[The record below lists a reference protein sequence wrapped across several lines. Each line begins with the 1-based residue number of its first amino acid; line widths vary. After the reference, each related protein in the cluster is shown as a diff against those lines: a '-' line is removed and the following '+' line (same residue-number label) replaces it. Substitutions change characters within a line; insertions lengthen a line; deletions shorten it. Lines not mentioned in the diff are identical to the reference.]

1 MTDASHHYGPR
12 YRHPDTTHCNAYRG
26 NPTPKGARLQDGE
39 WVKCDSSTHLQDE
52 APAQGLTTGTQPAES
67 IARHPEQEGFG
78 VLVGVDDMPEPDPSA
93 PKPAK
98 SSTKA
103 SRGKAKKKAPASIR
117 VVTPA
122 QTLPNRPLK
131 KHVAAIH
138 TDGHLSLLQRKLSN
152 VLLLNAYDALLTQT
166 EHEIDEKTLCVMLGY
181 DSNDRQPLKES
192 LKALAT
198 VHAEWNILGDNQ
210 EEVEWG
216 VSSLLSHAVLSK
228 GRCRY
233 GYSPALAEKLYNP
246 DIYASINMRIQR
258 KFRSK
263 HALALYE
270 NCYRFKTVKSTG
282 WWTLKT
288 FRRLMGVDDSD
299 YYAQFKH
306 LNAKVIKPTVKEI
319 NAVSDIEIT
328 PEFKKSGRSISEI
341 RFLIGANPQ
350 LPLLDIDDD
359 NAVKGTTVYKRLV
372 ASGISHKLA
381 ESWIAQHG
389 EDYCASKLDLM
400 SKQKASGA
408 NIVSVAGYLSAAIK
422 QDYQADPKAGAGQ
435 GTASASRADE
445 RRAKIEAEASAKRA
459 EAETREAEKRAHQ
472 EKVTA
477 AREWFESRPAEEQAR
492 LLSAFEATL
501 DKPFLRADYKRARLN
516 APAVAARFSSFVDLF
531 ECE

>member
-1 MTDASHHYGPR
+1 MKPASRHYGPR
-12 YRHPDTTHCNAYRG
+12 YRHPNTSYCTAYRG
-26 NPTPKGARLQDGE
+26 NPKL
-39 WVKCDSSTHLQDE
+39 KSTHLQDPDIE
-52 APAQGLTTGTQPAES
+52 KHILGTCLQDKAPFKGLTDGTQAAES
-67 IARHPEQEGFG
+67 TKRHPERKGFG
-78 VLVGVDDMPEPDPSA
+78 VPDGVVAMPDA
-93 PKPAK
+93 KPNIAK
-98 SSTKA
+98 PGNTPEKQSKRA
-103 SRGKAKKKAPASIR
+103 RKKAPASIR

-210 EEVEWG
+210 QEVEWG

-270 NCYRFKTVKSTG
+270 NCYRFKTVRSTG
-282 WWTLKT
+282 WWSLKT
-288 FRRLMGVDDSD
+288 FRRLMGVDESD
-299 YYAQFKH
+299 YYRQFKH

-359 NAVKGTTVYKRLV
+359 KAVKGTTVYKRLI

-381 ESWIAQHG
+381 ESWITQHG
-389 EDYCASKLDLM
+389 EDYCAAKLDLVD
-400 SKQKASGA
+400 KQKASGA
-408 NIVSVAGYLSAAIK
+408 NIVSVAGYLSAAIRE
-422 QDYQADPKAGAGQ
+422 DYQSSD
-435 GTASASRADE
+435 ASADKKSTHLQDRADE
-445 RRAKIEAEASAKRA
+445 RRRKVDLQAAERRA
-459 EAETREAEKRAHQ
+459 EAEMREAEKRLHL
-472 EKVTA
+472 EKVKA
-477 AREWFESRPAEEQAR
+477 ARDWFDSQPLEARKR
-492 LLSAFEATL
+492 LLTIFEATL
-501 DKPFLRADYKRARLN
+501 DKAFLKADYKRAGLD
-516 APAVAARFSSFVDLF
+516 APAIAARFADYIDL
-531 ECE
+531 

>member
-1 MTDASHHYGPR
+1 MSDPKATSAKK
-12 YRHPDTTHCNAYRG
+12 
-26 NPTPKGARLQDGE
+26 PTPKR
-39 WVKCDSSTHLQDE
+39 
-52 APAQGLTTGTQPAES
+52 
-67 IARHPEQEGFG
+67 R
-78 VLVGVDDMPEPDPSA
+78 
-93 PKPAK
+93 
-98 SSTKA
+98 
-103 SRGKAKKKAPASIR
+103 KKKSPASIR
-117 VVTPA
+117 VVTPSQA
-122 QTLPNRPLK
+122 LTNRPLK

-181 DSNDRQPLKES
+181 DSNDRKPLKES
-192 LKALAT
+192 LKALAS

-216 VSSLLSHAVLSK
+216 VSSLLSHAILSRGK
-228 GRCRY
+228 CRY

-246 DIYASINMRIQR
+246 DIYASINMAIQR

-270 NCYRFKTVKSTG
+270 NCYRFKTVRSTG

-299 YYAQFKH
+299 YYRQFKH

-319 NAVSDIEIT
+319 NAVSDIQIT
-328 PEFKKSGRSISEI
+328 PEFKRSGRSISEI

-359 NAVKGTTVYKRLV
+359 TAVKGTTVYQRLR

-389 EDYCASKLDLM
+389 EDYCAAKLDIVDR
-400 SKQKASGA
+400 QKAAGGK
-408 NIVSVAGYLSAAIK
+408 IVSVSGFLAAAIK
-422 QDYQADPKAGAGQ
+422 DDYKDESSSPTAQDKAERNARDAARREKAEREQ
-435 GTASASRADE
+435 SA
-445 RRAKIEAEASAKRA
+445 RRREN
-459 EAETREAEKRAHQ
+459 ETREAEKRVLL
-472 EKVTA
+472 ERIKTS
-477 AREWFESRPAEEQAR
+477 RTWFDNHSAEEQALILNR
-492 LLSAFEATL
+492 FEATL
-501 DKPFLRADYKRARLN
+501 DKPFLREDFRRAKLDGAGVASRFADFVDLESADYKA
-516 APAVAARFSSFVDLF
+516 
-531 ECE
+531 

>member
-1 MTDASHHYGPR
+1 MSDPNRRT
-12 YRHPDTTHCNAYRG
+12 
-26 NPTPKGARLQDGE
+26 K
-39 WVKCDSSTHLQDE
+39 SS
-52 APAQGLTTGTQPAES
+52 A
-67 IARHPEQEGFG
+67 
-78 VLVGVDDMPEPDPSA
+78 A
-93 PKPAK
+93 PKRRK
-98 SSTKA
+98 RKT
-103 SRGKAKKKAPASIR
+103 PASIR
-117 VVTPA
+117 VVTKS
-122 QTLPNRPLK
+122 QTLANRPLK

-181 DSNDRQPLKES
+181 DSNDRKPLKES
-192 LKALAT
+192 LKALAS

-216 VSSLLSHAVLSK
+216 VSSLLSHAILSRGK
-228 GRCRY
+228 CRY

-246 DIYASINMRIQR
+246 DIYASINMAIQR

-270 NCYRFKTVKSTG
+270 NCYRFKTVRSTG

-299 YYAQFKH
+299 YYRQFKH

-328 PEFKKSGRSISEI
+328 PEFKRSGRSITEI

-359 NAVKGTTVYKRLV
+359 RAVKGTTVYQRLI

-381 ESWIAQHG
+381 ESWITQHG
-389 EDYCASKLDLM
+389 EDYCASKLDLVDA
-400 SKQKASGA
+400 QKASGSK
-408 NIVSVAGYLSAAIK
+408 IISVAGFLSAAIQ
-422 QDYQADPKAGAGQ
+422 QDYQDNPNVQAQKEKAKNEKARSVK
-435 GTASASRADE
+435 AE
-445 RRAKIEAEASAKRA
+445 REQAARRQEIEL
-459 EAETREAEKRAHQ
+459 REMEKRALLDRID
-472 EKVTA
+472 A
-477 AREWFESRPAEEQAR
+477 AKAWFAERTEDEQKLILER
-492 LLSAFEATL
+492 FEATL
-501 DKPFLRADYKRARLN
+501 DKPFLRADFKRAKLDG
-516 APAVAARFSSFVDLF
+516 AGVAARFADFVDI
-531 ECE
+531 EC

>member
-1 MTDASHHYGPR
+1 MSDPKQGSQKQSAAKS
-12 YRHPDTTHCNAYRG
+12 
-26 NPTPKGARLQDGE
+26 TPKRRR
-39 WVKCDSSTHLQDE
+39 K
-52 APAQGLTTGTQPAES
+52 
-67 IARHPEQEGFG
+67 
-78 VLVGVDDMPEPDPSA
+78 
-93 PKPAK
+93 K
-98 SSTKA
+98 SQ
-103 SRGKAKKKAPASIR
+103 ASIR

-181 DSNDRQPLKES
+181 DSNDRKPLKES
-192 LKALAT
+192 LKALAS

-216 VSSLLSHAVLSK
+216 VSSLLSHAVLSRGK
-228 GRCRY
+228 CRY

-246 DIYASINMRIQR
+246 AIYASINMRIQR

-270 NCYRFKTVKSTG
+270 NCYRFKTVRSTG

-299 YYAQFKH
+299 YYRQFKH
-306 LNAKVIKPTVKEI
+306 LNAKVIKPTVREI

-328 PEFKKSGRSISEI
+328 PEFKRAGRSITEI

-359 NAVKGTTVYKRLV
+359 TAVKNTTVYQRLV

-389 EDYCASKLDLM
+389 EDYCASKLDLVDT
-400 SKQKASGA
+400 QKASGA
-408 NIVSVAGYLSAAIK
+408 KIVSVAGFLSAAIK
-422 QDYQADPKAGAGQ
+422 EDYKDAKSGP
-435 GTASASRADE
+435 TAAEKSILRARE
-445 RRAKIEAEASAKRA
+445 AKRA
-459 EAETREAEKRAHQ
+459 KAAEAEQAKRRAEVEAREEEKRKLLDRIEAARSWLAAKPEAEQILILDK
-472 EKVTA
+472 
-477 AREWFESRPAEEQAR
+477 
-492 LLSAFEATL
+492 FEATL
-501 DKPFLRADYKRARLN
+501 DKNFLQADFRRAKLEA
-516 APAVAARFSSFVDLF
+516 AGVAARFAEFIDL
-531 ECE
+531 